1 MSRVEIRT
9 RDKSDIKRVFKGVKN
24 FLGYKQFFKAETLEG
39 VIDDSEWYHKIA
51 KKRDFVTTLI
61 LFALAITN
69 IIVGIILSF
78 YMRKSEYGSL
88 LSLGMRRKTLKS
100 ICIKNTVLVVIPGII
115 GIYLWSL
122 RDAIFEFESVKMC
135 AMQQGI
141 PFNEYLYIPWG
152 NLLAFTLVC
161 IMCMLVAGFI
171 LAKKIDKINI
181 MDMINSIE

>member
-1 MSRVEIRT
+1 M
-9 RDKSDIKRVFKGVKN
+9 
-24 FLGYKQFFKAETLEG
+24 
-39 VIDDSEWYHKIA
+39 
-51 KKRDFVTTLI
+51 
-61 LFALAITN
+61 
-69 IIVGIILSF
+69 
-78 YMRKSEYGSL
+78 
-88 LSLGMRRKTLKS
+88 
-100 ICIKNTVLVVIPGII
+100 
-115 GIYLWSL
+115 